1 MLNYVLHGKIRCE
14 EGECKM
20 INVTARKV
28 GNSISISIPKQYKVE
43 AGTEYV
49 TYKSKNG
56 GLIFTP
62 KIKNPFLSDEAF
74 QKAEDK
80 EWQFLAQEEIGKDV

>member
-1 MLNYVLHGKIRCE
+1 MLNLILRDKIICE
-14 EGECKM
+14 EEECRM

-28 GNSISISIPKQYKVE
+28 GNSISISIPKQYQVE

-62 KIKNPFLSDEAF
+62 KIKNPFLSDESF
-74 QKAEDK
+74 QKAEEE
-80 EWQFLAQEEIGKDV
+80 EWQFLAQEEIEKDV